1 MFRVLL
7 TESLRW
13 LQNISNKNKGKAF
26 LSVEK
31 VLIIVVLFLYPCC
44 LFIPNDATESYG
56 YLQYILCFIV
66 CSLWGSLYPSG

>member
-1 MFRVLL
+1 MFRVIL

-31 VLIIVVLFLYPCC
+31 VLIIVVLFLYLCH
-44 LFIPNDATESYG
+44 LFIPNDATDSYG

-66 CSLWGSLYPSG
+66 YS